1 MPKERIAILLVYW
14 RYFLYVIDHKLNV
27 LIECWKE
34 GLYIEGIIHDMSKF
48 SPKEFAPYACK
59 FYSNQKD
66 ENTELAWRYAW
77 LNHQNSNKHH
87 WEYWVVNKQTKEA
100 LPMPK
105 KYMIEMVCDWRSFS
119 RKWGRKVK
127 DSNLVERM
135 VNSNNILLHPETRE
149 ELERFIRG
157 K

>member
-1 MPKERIAILLVYW
+1 MFLVYW

-27 LIECWKE
+27 FIECWKE
-34 GLYIEGIIHDMSKF
+34 GLYIEGIVHDMSKF
-48 SPKEFAPYACK
+48 SPKEFAPYARK
-59 FYSNQKD
+59 FYSNQKN
-66 ENTELAWRYAW
+66 ENIELAWRYAW
-77 LNHQNSNKHH
+77 LHHQNHNKHH
-87 WEYWVVNKQTKEA
+87 WEYWIVNKQTKEA

-135 VNSNNILLHPETRE
+135 VNSNNIILHPDTRE
-149 ELERFIRG
+149 ELERFIR
-157 K
+157 KK

>member
-1 MPKERIAILLVYW
+1 
-14 RYFLYVIDHKLNV
+14 
-27 LIECWKE
+27 
-34 GLYIEGIIHDMSKF
+34 MSKF
-48 SPKEFAPYACK
+48 SPKEFAPYARK

-77 LNHQNSNKHH
+77 LNHQNHNKHH
-87 WEYWVVNKQTKEA
+87 WEYWVVNKHTKEA

-149 ELERFIRG
+149 ELERFIRE

>member
-1 MPKERIAILLVYW
+1 
-14 RYFLYVIDHKLNV
+14 
-27 LIECWKE
+27 
-34 GLYIEGIIHDMSKF
+34 MSKF
-48 SPKEFAPYACK
+48 SPKEFALYARK

-66 ENTELAWRYAW
+66 ENIELSWRYAW
-77 LNHQNSNKHH
+77 LHHQNHNKHH

-135 VNSNNILLHPETRE
+135 VNSNNILLHPDTRE
-149 ELERFIRG
+149 ELERFIRE